1 MELIEAE
8 AFVTIAEVGAFTQ
21 AATAL
26 HISQPAIS
34 RRIDLLERELGAPL
48 FERVRGG
55 ARLTEAGQA
64 FLPHARCLLAA
75 ARDGAA
81 AVRALEQEESG
92 TVALALVGTLASTAL
107 TTQLRRFRT
116 DHPRVRLLL
125 RTARSDEVSAL
136 VQRGEA
142 TLGLRYFPDPDLTV
156 VSHLVRDEA
165 LVVVCAA
172 QSRLAEHPSPDLRAL
187 AGIPWVTFQSGSGGE
202 PYARIVER
210 QLRGAGLADAEIIPI
225 DSLTAQKR
233 LIEADFG
240 LGLLP
245 ASSIDEEVRLGTLR
259 LLEVPALRA
268 TLPVMAIHRRQAYLS
283 RAARRLLADL
293 VDPSS

>member
-1 MELIEAE
+1 MCWSGSWARR
-8 AFVTIAEVGAFTQ
+8 FSSGS
-21 AATAL
+21 AA
-26 HISQPAIS
+26 
-34 RRIDLLERELGAPL
+34 
-48 FERVRGG
+48 
-55 ARLTEAGQA
+55 ARLTEAGRA
-64 FLPHARCLLAA
+64 LLPHGRRLLAA

-107 TTQLRRFRT
+107 TTQLRRFRAA
-116 DHPRVRLLL
+116 HPRVRLLL

-136 VQRGEA
+136 VQRGAA
-142 TLGLRYFPDPDLTV
+142 TLGLRYFADPDPAV
-156 VSHLVRDEA
+156 VSRLVRDEA

-172 QSRLAEHPSPDLRAL
+172 RSRLAERPSPDLSAL
-187 AGIPWVTFQSGSGGE
+187 AGVPWVTFPADGSADGSAGE

-210 QLRGAGLADAEIIPI
+210 QLHGAGLADAEVIPI

-245 ASSIDEEVRLGTLR
+245 ASSIDEEVRLGTLHM
-259 LLEVPALRA
+259 LEVPALRA
-268 TLPVMAIHRRQAYLS
+268 TLPVMAIHRRQGYLS
-283 RAARRLLADL
+283 RAARRLLTDL
-293 VDPSS
+293 TDRSP

>member
-1 MELIEAE
+1 MELIEVE
-8 AFVTIAEVGAFTQ
+8 AFVTIAELGRFARS
-21 AATAL
+21 ATAL

-48 FERVRGG
+48 FERMRGG
-55 ARLTEAGQA
+55 ARLTEAGHA
-64 FLPHARCLLAA
+64 FLPHARHLLAA

-81 AVRALEQEESG
+81 AVRALEHEDSG
-92 TVALALVGTLASTAL
+92 TITLALVGTLASTAL
-107 TTQLRRFRT
+107 PGQLQHFRAA
-116 DHPRVRLLL
+116 HPRVRLRL
-125 RTARSDEVSAL
+125 RTARSEEVSAL

-142 TLGLRYFPDPDLTV
+142 TLGLRYFADADPTV
-156 VSHLVRDEA
+156 VSRLVREEA

-172 QSRLAEHPSPDLRAL
+172 QSRLVEQTTPDLAAL
-187 AGIPWVTFQSGSGGE
+187 AGIPWVAFPAGGSAGE

-210 QLRGAGLADAEIIPI
+210 QLHGAGLADAEILPI

-245 ASSIDEEVRLGTLR
+245 ASSITEEVRLGTLR
-259 LLEVPALRA
+259 TLELPALCT
-268 TLPVMAIHRRQAYLS
+268 TLPVMAIYRRQAYLS
-283 RAARRLLADL
+283 RAANQLLAEL
-293 VDPSS
+293 IALS